1 MLGSADALAA
11 GAAESLAVE
20 ELRATTTSARTTMAT
35 MTAATIR
42 LDDPDFAG
50 ALFGANGAALFA
62 GVDETTVVDLRAEV
76 GTGGTTKLVEVRFAT
91 FFATPFFAAAF
102 FATFLT
108 AGLSSQPSSRSLFVF
123 PC

>member
-1 MLGSADALAA
+1 
-11 GAAESLAVE
+11 
-20 ELRATTTSARTTMAT
+20 MAT

-50 ALFGANGAALFA
+50 ALFGADGAALFA
-62 GVDETTVVDLRAEV
+62 GVDEMTAVDLRAEV

-102 FATFLT
+102 FATFLAGAFFALFFATFLAADFLATDFFAVFFALAFLAVFLAAVFFT
-108 AGLSSQPSSRSLFVF
+108 ATYLLLE
-123 PC
+123 